1 MDILLTGMLLT
12 NVTLFAALVV
22 FYLLILTE
30 SSAPA
35 EEAERITRRSVL
47 YLALFPTALFFF
59 AASNTAL
66 ILFLSLLCIYLLR
79 RSHWWIAG
87 CVGGLA
93 ALTDFTGIFLF
104 IIFLCEYARQ
114 HSNLFLRSNSPSQDK
129 DSTENKLSMK
139 QHIMLYLPLLASLL
153 IPLGLGVYAYGL
165 YKPFHNF
172 LVFLYPRLW
181 SETPPPGA
189 LSTAIHALTSG
200 SLFTYAALHTL
211 FELLITLGL
220 LVLLGLALYSPRLLG
235 KRQWPLVLFGGLVI
249 VWGLLYAHQPGTFP
263 SQYDPFPAI
272 QYEALLCFPAFM
284 VLARL
289 GERSWVNTT
298 YLVGS
303 TALLTFLVFQMF
315 TGRWAM

>member
-1 MDILLTGMLLT
+1 
-12 NVTLFAALVV
+12 
-22 FYLLILTE
+22 
-30 SSAPA
+30 
-35 EEAERITRRSVL
+35 
-47 YLALFPTALFFF
+47 
-59 AASNTAL
+59 
-66 ILFLSLLCIYLLR
+66 
-79 RSHWWIAG
+79 
-87 CVGGLA
+87 VGGLA

-104 IIFLCEYARQ
+104 IIFLSEYARQ
-114 HSNLFLRSNSPSQDK
+114 YSNLFFRSKSPQDK
-129 DSTENKLSMK
+129 DSTENKISI
-139 QHIMLYLPLLASLL
+139 QQRIIQYLPLLASLL
-153 IPLGLGVYAYGL
+153 IPPGLGVYAYGL

-172 LVFLYPRLW
+172 LVFLYPQLW
-181 SETPPPGA
+181 SDTPPPGA
-189 LSTAIHALTSG
+189 LSTASHALTSG

-211 FELLITLGL
+211 FELLITLGMLAL
-220 LVLLGLALYSPRLLG
+220 LVLALYGPRLLG

-249 VWGLLYAHQPGTFP
+249 VWGLLSAHQPGTFP

-284 VLARL
+284 VLAHL